1 MKNKLIRKFFIKK
14 KKIITSILIGSILI
28 ISMPVGVMTRSFT
41 EKQVS
46 ESKINI
52 NFPFTEWEVRKLL
65 KDTYE
70 MLYKDIDDL
79 LEEFPLTSEN
89 INHGM
94 MTFYSS
100 PKVGDVKYKVYT
112 YDKDEFKI
120 TKS

>member
-1 MKNKLIRKFFIKK
+1 
-14 KKIITSILIGSILI
+14 
-28 ISMPVGVMTRSFT
+28 MPVGVMARNFT
-41 EKQVS
+41 EKQVI
-46 ESKINI
+46 ESKIN
-52 NFPFTEWEVRKLL
+52 NDFNFTESEVRKLL

-70 MLYKDIDDL
+70 MEYKDIDNL

-100 PKVGDVKYKVYT
+100 PKIGDVKYKVYT